1 MSEELEEYPREP
13 LDTDTIF
20 AKFTRAHLSEFEIMS
35 LSLASMVSNPSVP
48 AADIYLTYVSQC
60 DCYVENIR
68 SFCLGLAHAM
78 ANAKKPSKGGY
89 DIPNMHAYSDSWGK
103 YAVADAMV
111 IAFAGKEHAP
121 IVEGPGGREATLKVS
136 SKTYRRVRDFL
147 AGVLTLTIMDYREA
161 LEWAMGKRRD
171 TILQSRWGRVT
182 GRKFPPKGVHDIMG
196 RETQESLPSGCFLT
210 EPTEDSDTACRNE
223 RLNIGFSD
231 DDLWRP

>member
-20 AKFTRAHLSEFEIMS
+20 AKFTRVHLSEFEIMA

-48 AADIYLTYVSQC
+48 AADIYLTHVSQC

-78 ANAKKPSKGGY
+78 ANAKKSRKNGRDMLY
-89 DIPNMHAYSDSWGK
+89 MTSYNESWGK
-103 YAVADAMV
+103 FAVADAMV

-121 IVEGPGGREATLKVS
+121 IVEGHGGREATLKVS

-147 AGVLTLTIMDYREA
+147 AGVLTITIMDYREA
-161 LEWAMGKRRD
+161 LEWAMGRRRD
-171 TILQSRWGRVT
+171 TVLQSRWGRIT
-182 GRKFPPKGVHDIMG
+182 GQPFPPFTWRDIMG
-196 RETQESLPSGCFLT
+196 RETKESLSSGCFLT